1 MVLFWSESRE
11 EKSVSNGPQMWRNF
25 SSSEISK
32 GEKEIPHFMDSLRRN
47 NGFPSCLAQRTSSF
61 TIRISDHQPKQIV
74 IKINWCLFCIQL
86 TYVFLRIQVWCED
99 TTPTTWPWRGH
110 WSYILGKTS
119 WLSSE
124 YWRMSRTYSSW
135 FVSTPDEPEEYFVYN
150 YNYYN
155 FVSNKSESPTNT

>member
-11 EKSVSNGPQMWRNF
+11 LKRVSNGPRMWRNF
-25 SSSEISK
+25 SSSEISN
-32 GEKEIPHFMDSLRRN
+32 GENVIPHFMHSLRRYK
-47 NGFPSCLAQRTSSF
+47 GSPSCLAQATNSL
-61 TIRISDHQPKQIV
+61 TIWTSDHQPKQNV
-74 IKINWCLFCIQL
+74 FKINSLFCIQL